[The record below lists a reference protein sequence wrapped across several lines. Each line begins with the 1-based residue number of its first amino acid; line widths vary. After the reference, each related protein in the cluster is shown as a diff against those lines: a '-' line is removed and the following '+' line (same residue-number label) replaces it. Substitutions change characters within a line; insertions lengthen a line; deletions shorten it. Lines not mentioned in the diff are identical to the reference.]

1 MVTLQM
7 MQFTAVVLM
16 LLLTVK
22 LLFLRERR
30 IKSRQ
35 ARQARRLMT
44 GGTML
49 LALHFALQLTMGLRL
64 MGVTQSVMLN
74 LAMLIPA
81 SYFFARAVL
90 LLQRHGELSLTDQW
104 AGPAVWMVTMAML
117 AVAALTDGQPLLSD
131 TLELRMAEKA
141 GAVLYMLMQGYY
153 TWRHSSSLVA
163 MRHALSDY
171 YDRDTDGMLRW
182 MQYSIIGLMLLAL
195 MVPMAIFGTGTWML
209 IIAFAIYFFLFY
221 LVDSFCFYLVS
232 PAPERVQAAE
242 QNATEVKE
250 EACREQ
256 AAMSSHKG
264 TEEGTDAAL
273 LSPEVTHEVE
283 QAVAAW
289 LARGGYRQT
298 GLLQPQAAQDIG
310 ISRYRLTAWLHQRGV
325 KYTEWMAQLRVEEA
339 KRTIAA
345 HPDWGNDA
353 VAQHCGFADR
363 TVLQRTFKKIEGITP
378 QKYMEN
384 LSD

>member
-30 IKSRQ
+30 IKSRP
-35 ARQARRLMT
+35 ARQARWLMT

-90 LLQRHGELSLTDQW
+90 LLQRRGELSLTDQW
-104 AGPAVWMVTMAML
+104 TGPTVWMVTMAML

-131 TLELRMAEKA
+131 TPELRMAEKA

-221 LVDSFCFYLVS
+221 LVDSFCFYLTS
-232 PAPERVQAAE
+232 PAPEHMQAAE
-242 QNATEVKE
+242 QNAAEVE
-250 EACREQ
+250 EELKSLRI
-256 AAMSSHKG
+256 
-264 TEEGTDAAL
+264 EELKSAPV
-273 LSPEVTHEVE
+273 LSPEMMSEVE
-283 QAVAAW
+283 TAVEAW
-289 LARGGYRQT
+289 KARGGYRRT
-298 GLLQPQAAQDIG
+298 GLLQPLAAQDIG
-310 ISRYRLTAWLHQRGV
+310 ITRYRLTAWLHQRGM
-325 KYTEWMAQLRVEEA
+325 KYTEWIAQLRVEEA
-339 KRTIAA
+339 KRTIKA

-353 VAQHCGFADR
+353 VAQHCGFTDR
-363 TVLQRTFKKIEGITP
+363 TVLQRTFKRMEGITP
-378 QKYMEN
+378 QKYQEN
-384 LSD
+384 MSKGE

>member
-16 LLLTVK
+16 VLLTVK
-22 LLFLRERR
+22 LLLLRGWRMKGCE
-30 IKSRQ
+30 

-44 GGTML
+44 GGTAL

-104 AGPAVWMVTMAML
+104 AGPAVWLVTMAML

-153 TWRHSSSLVA
+153 TWRHSASLVA

-232 PAPERVQAAE
+232 PAPERMEAAE
-242 QNATEVKE
+242 RNAAEVEEEEHLEHTEIKNLNYTAV
-250 EACREQ
+250 
-256 AAMSSHKG
+256 
-264 TEEGTDAAL
+264 
-273 LSPEVTHEVE
+273 LSPEVMSEVE
-283 QAVAAW
+283 AAVAAW
-289 LARGGYRQT
+289 LARGGYCQT

-310 ISRYRLTAWLHQRGV
+310 ISRYRLTAWLHQQGL

>member
-16 LLLTVK
+16 LLLTAK
-22 LLFLRERR
+22 LLFLRQWR
-30 IKSRQ
+30 IMSRYTRQ
-35 ARQARRLMT
+35 ARWLMS

-49 LALHFALQLTMGLRL
+49 LALHFVLQLAMGLRL

-90 LLQRHGELSLTDQW
+90 LLQRRGELSLTDQW
-104 AGPAVWMVTMAML
+104 TGPAVWMVTVAML

-141 GAVLYMLMQGYY
+141 GAVLYMLMQAYY

-310 ISRYRLTAWLHQRGV
+310 ISRYRLTAWLHQHGL
-325 KYTEWMAQLRVEEA
+325 KYNEWMAQLRIEEA
-339 KRTIAA
+339 KRIISE
-345 HPDWGNDA
+345 HPDWGNDS
-353 VAQHCGFADR
+353 VAQHCGFTDR
-363 TVLQRTFKKIEGITP
+363 SAFQKKFKQKTGLTP
-378 QKYMEN
+378 AEWAEKGK
-384 LSD
+384 